1 MMTGQLS
8 PLLRFDAVSYRTQGR
23 TLIDDLKLDVLEGE
37 RLLIIGP
44 NGAGKSTLL
53 RLGHQLLR
61 PSQGRILG
69 FHTHRPESFM
79 SQRPVMLRRSALGNL
94 AIALEAQGVGRAEAR
109 RRAAQSLETQG
120 MSGLA
125 RQNAR
130 GLSGGEQQRLAL
142 MRATITKP
150 RLLWLD
156 EPTASLDPAASRQ
169 IEQQLLA
176 ISASGTTLVMV
187 AHDLAQT
194 RRLADRVALLH
205 QGRLVELSAA
215 AQFFRK
221 PESELGQK
229 FLAGEHLA

>member
-1 MMTGQLS
+1 MMPTRT
-8 PLLRFDAVSYRTQGR
+8 PALLRFEGVGYRKDGR
-23 TLIDDLKLDVLEGE
+23 MLLEDINLEVQAGE

-53 RLGHQLLR
+53 RLGHKLLAPTHGKVTTQL
-61 PSQGRILG
+61 PGRSEG
-69 FHTHRPESFM
+69 FMF
-79 SQRPVMLRRSALGNL
+79 QRPVMLRRSVTGNL
-94 AIALEAQGVGRAEAR
+94 AIALEAAGVARGEAR
-109 RRAAQSLETQG
+109 SRAGQYLSEQG
-120 MSGLA
+120 MEGLA
-125 RQNAR
+125 LQDAR

-142 MRATITKP
+142 MRATINTP

-169 IEQQLLA
+169 IEHQLLA
-176 ISASGTTLVMV
+176 INESGTTLVMV

-194 RRLADRVALLH
+194 RRLAHRVALLH
-205 QGRLVELSAA
+205 QGRLVEVSLAEK
-215 AQFFRK
+215 FFRR